1 VQARAL
7 SQTYASV
14 VGDANTCK
22 RVHSRKPGYARVLS
36 VMTYIFGRAAQST
49 SEWKCSPLAASGS
62 SGGMRIEAFPSVVGK
77 SEQGVRVEAFSS
89 GAGKSEQG
97 VRVEAF
103 SSVAGRTER
112 AASERCEPVCVPRTM
127 RLQNIRSCCWPEQ
140 LGAASSA

>member
-1 VQARAL
+1 MSGVQARAL

-89 GAGKSEQG
+89 GAG
-97 VRVEAF
+97 
-103 SSVAGRTER
+103 RTER

-127 RLQNIRSCCWPEQ
+127 RLQNIRSCCWPEH